1 MTTEAGLP
9 AMPEPTITPFPGAG
23 PCYFT
28 AEQVR
33 AAMLAAQAMERE
45 AMLSTVETYILDEP

>member
-1 MTTEAGLP
+1 
-9 AMPEPTITPFPGAG
+9 MPEPTITPFPGAG